1 MHVPDDR
8 DIRRVFIASVN
19 REGRIE
25 GDERYL
31 ELRSKIRALEF
42 ETPLYRWI
50 AEFEDEELP
59 TRGWRSIIDTCVREL
74 HASDLMVVLLF
85 RRLGSAVEI
94 DDLGPSPA
102 TYLEIE
108 LFHASLKRLP
118 VIFFEADDFEPDE
131 RLKAM
136 IRLLKRITHPTQW
149 VSGSEREIERE
160 VIETLRY
167 IAKEGQLPQRL
178 NGFCDALS
186 DSRSF
191 LRVNQEVESTRLSFL
206 HDYAPGAA
214 GTVSLD
220 RVDLLLKEAD
230 QASGSGE
237 STYADQLSRLW
248 LALRDLAQEPVN
260 HIDRELA
267 DRWIR
272 LCELWTG
279 SAAWLHLH
287 GPLELGVLAT
297 LHTRVE
303 LRRAGF
309 IEEPKFPY
317 GAFASEAYSI
327 AKISDRR
334 NWQRRRFEAARL
346 LATRQV
352 AVQAQDPSGAFG
364 IRASATMQLAR
375 LGRPWLI
382 PEGLLDYRRM
392 WRTRQKIGASSS
404 EIGEALVELA
414 YAEFM
419 VGRHLPWLRRA
430 ALAKLREGVAF
441 MEGDHPHLRAGF
453 VKRAKLKLAD
463 GLQMAGLLEEAHT
476 QRDALAVSFQ

>member
-1 MHVPDDR
+1 M
-8 DIRRVFIASVN
+8 N
-19 REGRIE
+19 REGRTE

-31 ELRSKIRALEF
+31 ELRAKIRALEL
-42 ETPLYRWI
+42 EGSLHRWV

-59 TRGWRSIIDTCVREL
+59 SRGWRSIIDTCVREL

-85 RRLGSAVEI
+85 RRLGSQVKI
-94 DDLGPSPA
+94 DDFGLSPA

-118 VIFFEADDFEPDE
+118 VIFFQADDFEPDE
-131 RLKAM
+131 SLAAM
-136 IRLLKRITHPTQW
+136 IRVLKRITHPTQW
-149 VSGSEREIERE
+149 VSGSELEIERG
-160 VIETLRY
+160 VIETLRH
-167 IAKEGQLPQRL
+167 IAKEGRLPAHL
-178 NGFCDALS
+178 SGFCDALS

-191 LRVNQEVESTRLSFL
+191 LRVDQEVESTRLSFL

-230 QASGSGE
+230 QTSGSGE
-237 STYADQLSRLW
+237 STYADRLSRLW

-267 DRWIR
+267 ERWIR

-287 GPLELGVLAT
+287 GPLELGVLAA

-309 IEEPKFPY
+309 IDEPDFPY

-334 NWQRRRFEAARL
+334 DWQRRRFEAARL
-346 LATRQV
+346 LATRQI
-352 AVQAQDPSGAFG
+352 AVQAHDPSGAFG
-364 IRASATMQLAR
+364 IRASATMQLAK
-375 LGRPWLI
+375 LGRLWLV
-382 PEGLLDYRRM
+382 PQGLLDYRRM
-392 WRTRQKIGASSS
+392 WRARQRIGASNS
-404 EIGEALVELA
+404 EVGEALVELA
-414 YAEFM
+414 YAEFV
-419 VGRHLPWLRRA
+419 VGRRLPWIRQET
-430 ALAKLREGVAF
+430 LAKLREGVAL

-463 GLQMAGLLEEAHT
+463 ALQTAGLLDEAES
-476 QRDALAVSFQ
+476 QRAELARFARDHGLPLD